1 MQPSRVAP
9 VLLAV
14 LAASLALPAAQA
26 ALNGPRP
33 YTADGDEFGY
43 MPGLSGPTFTMA
55 SGRMEAVIPS
65 GDGTWGFF
73 ATGGA
78 TLSGLTRACWTETL
92 RECRDSLDG
101 GLAIH
106 LLPGGS
112 FGMDFP
118 TGPDATFEAGHALAM
133 FADLGQSG
141 DLNSLDLGR
150 ALLAP
155 VIEGEVVFTSIPE
168 IPASLLVDPT
178 SDRAGA
184 LAATE
189 TTTVIEVR
197 NGAAVLASLTGKV
210 DPVGFAGRPVMTPIT
225 TELAVVPFRGGGA
238 VARFQ
243 TADHEDAAIGLDLAR
258 INRLMSRLYA
268 ANEGSATQGEEI
280 SEGSFGP
287 FQDVAA
293 SVFGGAVLSLPG
305 EADARAAVQQLAF
318 ARTPSLEVR
327 GTAAD
332 GLSWTGK
339 ATLDI
344 HDGHV
349 AGAQPMYGLGPF
361 ALPWWGWLLWV
372 VALTV
377 WIVRLVSKPDKTHPT
392 WDRFKW
398 IGWVAAVVVA
408 IFVFVLWDLEMK
420 AVLGISLLSS
430 GLSGQILLLVGALQ
444 VGTLGLLSFAAI
456 APLRILLRNGSLL
469 LHQGTFMGL
478 AGAVAGIVGFL
489 IGFGLLRSG
498 LDLILSELVK
508 RIA

>member
-9 VLLAV
+9 ALLVLLAA
-14 LAASLALPAAQA
+14 LLALPSAQA

-33 YTADGDEFGY
+33 YEADPEDFGY
-43 MPGLSGPTFTMA
+43 MPGLSGPSFTMA

-65 GDGTWGFF
+65 GDGTWGLF

-78 TLSGLTRACWTETL
+78 TLSGLTRVCWTETL
-92 RECRDSLDG
+92 RVCRDSAEGRLS
-101 GLAIH
+101 IH
-106 LLPGGS
+106 VLPGGS
-112 FGMDFP
+112 FGIDFP

-133 FADLGQSG
+133 FADLTTTG
-141 DLNSLDLGR
+141 DLNSLDLGLS
-150 ALLAP
+150 LLAP
-155 VIEGEVVFTSIPE
+155 AIEGEVRFTSIPE
-168 IPASLLVDPT
+168 IPASLLADPT
-178 SDRAGA
+178 SSNAGV

-189 TTTVIEVR
+189 TRTVIEVR
-197 NGAAVLASLTGKV
+197 DGDTRVASVTGKV
-210 DPVGFAGRPVMTPIT
+210 DPLAFAGRPAMTPIT
-225 TELAVVPFRGGGA
+225 TELAVVPFRGAGS

-243 TADHEDAAIGLDLAR
+243 TADRDDAAIGLDLAR
-258 INRLMSRLYA
+258 INRLMARLYS
-268 ANEGSATQGEEI
+268 ANQGSATDADEI

-293 SVFGGAVLSLPG
+293 AVFGGAVLSLPG
-305 EADARAAVQQLAF
+305 QTDARTAVQQLAF
-318 ARTPSLEVR
+318 ARTPRLEVR

-332 GLSWTGK
+332 GLSWTGQ
-339 ATLDI
+339 ATIDV
-344 HDGHV
+344 HDGRV
-349 AGAQPMYGLGPF
+349 EGAQKLYGFGF
-361 ALPWWGWLLWV
+361 VALPWWGWLLWV
-372 VALTV
+372 AALTV

-398 IGWVAAVVVA
+398 VGWVAAIVVA
-408 IFVFVLWDLEMK
+408 ILVFVLWDLEMK
-420 AVLGISLLSS
+420 AVLGVSLLSS

-444 VGTLGLLSFAAI
+444 LGTLGLLAVAATT
-456 APLRILLRNGSLL
+456 PLRILLRNGSLL